1 MKLRLLK
8 SESSGFTL
16 LELVITVT
24 LLAILALGIVPLTK
38 NSIKRQKETQL
49 REALR
54 EMRDAIDA
62 FHRDASPGVIAGSS
76 SGGEGEGGGTRGAN
90 FPPPDPRSKVYISDD
105 KIFTVDNPDRY
116 PPDLETLVK
125 GVKVKSRTPD
135 DKRGDLGTRATD
147 LKLDTEGKTKIYLRK
162 IPIDPMTGE
171 ADWELRSCYDDADA
185 TSWGRENV
193 FDVRSKSK
201 DEALN
206 GEKYA
211 DW

>member
-1 MKLRLLK
+1 MKMRMVSK
-8 SESSGFTL
+8 QAHGFTL

-24 LLAILALGIVPLTK
+24 LLMILALGIVPLTK

-62 FHRDASPGVIAGSS
+62 FHRDAIPGGVT
-76 SGGEGEGGGTRGAN
+76 SGIPENGQPQPQPGN

-105 KIFTVDNPDRY
+105 KIFTVDNPERY

-125 GVKVKSRTPD
+125 GVEVKSRTPPANSLS
-135 DKRGDLGTRATD
+135 GGQGLGGSQGFLQSQEEATKD
-147 LKLDTEGKTKIYLRK
+147 KTKIYLRK
-162 IPIDPMTGE
+162 IPVDPMTGE
-171 ADWELRSCYDDADA
+171 ADWELRSCYDAADA

-193 FDVRSKSK
+193 FASP
-201 DEALN
+201 
-206 GEKYA
+206 
-211 DW
+211 